1 MKEKFEIKKAEVCDI
16 PEILKL
22 YDLARQW
29 MRSCGNTTQWDDSY
43 PNGEIIKRDISNGN
57 FYKMLAGGKIEG
69 VFALIKGEDPTYKVI
84 EDGSWHK
91 DLPYA
96 TIHRLASSGRC
107 AHVAAACFDFAL
119 EKNDYLRI
127 DTHEK
132 NLAMKKAVTD
142 YGFKKCGKIYIEDGS
157 ERIAYDYLAF
167 YLEKEDR

>member
-1 MKEKFEIKKAEVCDI
+1 MKKNFEIENAQFCDI
-16 PEILKL
+16 PEILKI

-29 MRSCGNTTQWDDSY
+29 MRSRGNTTQWDDSY
-43 PNGEIIKRDISNGN
+43 PNEEIARRDIAAGDL
-57 FYKMLAGGKIEG
+57 YKMLVGGKIEA
-69 VFALIKGEDPTYKVI
+69 VFTLIKGEDPTYKVI

-96 TIHRLASSGRC
+96 TVHRLASSGRYP
-107 AHVAAACFDFAL
+107 HVAATCFDFAL
-119 EKNDYLRI
+119 ERNDYLRI

-157 ERIAYDYLAF
+157 ERIAYDYVAF
-167 YLEKEDR
+167 YLETEKG

>member
-1 MKEKFEIKKAEVCDI
+1 MKKIFEIENAQVGDI
-16 PEILKL
+16 PEILKI

-29 MRSCGNTTQWDDSY
+29 MKNCGNTTQWAGSY
-43 PNGEIIKRDISNGN
+43 PNEEIIRRDISNGDL
-57 FYKMLAGGKIEG
+57 YKMSVGGKTEG

-96 TIHRLASSGRC
+96 TIHRLASSGRYP
-107 AHVAAACFDFAL
+107 HVAAACFDFAL
-119 EKNDYLRI
+119 ERNDYLRV

-157 ERIAYDYLAF
+157 ERIAYDYMAF
-167 YLEKEDR
+167 YLEKEDE